1 LPYVKKTYRQIAK
14 DILTQ
19 ICGGETTEEHGYVV
33 GKTSYKLSNTPVTEV
48 KAVEGTSKGSRKLF
62 VKDTDYRFI
71 DDSVEWLGGGDH
83 PDEDTSF
90 TVQYAF
96 SRQSIISDVN
106 PGSVVRTI
114 AEAISREIEYLYLQ
128 MEEAYLSGFL
138 DTATGNALDMVIS
151 ILGIKRKPPQPSSG
165 YVTFG
170 RSTEP
175 EILAVTGEVH
185 LYDGSLEYAL
195 NKPLIKEIT
204 KIEGTIKEAPVTFE
218 KNVDYVL
225 AGKNVRWLPEGKK
238 PDTKTVFR
246 VDYSA
251 YREIVIP
258 KGTSVTTFSP
268 RPEETRLFTTVDEAS
283 LAVTKE
289 DKWETEIPVVCTTP
303 GRWGN
308 VLAGTVTVMPQPIAG
323 VEYVINKADVT
334 NGVEVEGDSELRE
347 RAKHALEFAGK
358 ATYSSLESAIRSV
371 EGVRSLL
378 IQDMPEKVSGIVK
391 VIVDGGDMDR
401 ITHIINETR
410 AAGIKVEVF
419 RPKIVYINVSLTLM
433 LEKDVSPTQVA
444 TEAEKQI
451 RSYVS
456 SLEIGDDVLF
466 SRIIESAL
474 IVGGVWDVK
483 NVRISARRVEGE
495 IVESERENID
505 ISSEERA
512 EPRTINIS
520 FEMKE

>member
-19 ICGGETTEEHGYVV
+19 ICGGETAEEHDYVV
-33 GKTSYKLSNTPVTEV
+33 GKTSYELSSIPVTGV
-48 KAVEGTSKGSRKLF
+48 KMVEGTFKGSKKLF
-62 VKDTDYRFI
+62 VKDTDYKLTA
-71 DDSVEWLGGGDH
+71 DSVEWLGGGDH
-83 PDEDTSF
+83 PDQDTSF
-90 TVQYAF
+90 TVQYTFRRA
-96 SRQSIISDVN
+96 SAISDVN

-138 DTATGNALDMVIS
+138 DTATGDALDMVVS
-151 ILGIKRKPPQPSSG
+151 ILGIKRKPPLPSSG

-175 EILAVTGEVH
+175 EILAVNSEVH

-195 NKPLIKEIT
+195 NKQLIKEIA
-204 KIEGTIKEAPVTFE
+204 KIEGTIKESPVTFE
-218 KNVDYVL
+218 KDVDYTL
-225 AGKNVRWLPEGKK
+225 AGKNVRWLPGGKK

-251 YREIVIP
+251 YREIAIP
-258 KGTSVTTFSP
+258 KGTNVTTFST
-268 RPEETRLFTTVDEAS
+268 RPEETRLFTTTDETS
-283 LAVTKE
+283 LAATRE
-289 DKWETEIPVVCTTP
+289 GKWETETPVICTTP

-308 VLAGTVTVMPQPIAG
+308 VLAGTVTVMPQPIQS
-323 VEYVINKADVT
+323 VEYVINKADIT
-334 NGVEVEGDSELRE
+334 NGVEIEGDSELKE

-358 ATYSSLESAIRSV
+358 ATHSSLESAIRSI
-371 EGVRSLL
+371 EGVRSLF
-378 IQDMPEKVSGIVK
+378 IEDMPEKVSGIVK
-391 VIVDGGDMDR
+391 VIVDGGDMDK
-401 ITHIINETR
+401 ISHIIDETR

-419 RPKIVYINVSLTLM
+419 RPKIVYINVSLTLI
-433 LEKDVSPTQVA
+433 LEKEVSPTGVA
-444 TEAEKQI
+444 TQAEKQI
-451 RSYVS
+451 RGYLS

-466 SRIIESAL
+466 SRIIDSVL
-474 IVGGVWDVK
+474 SDRSVRDVK
-483 NVRISARRVEGE
+483 NVRISAHRGEAE
-495 IVESERENID
+495 IVESEMENIE

-520 FEMKE
+520 FEMRK